1 MVVLEMRLWSHYLV
15 RSYRKEHFLTIENAI
30 RIPLNR
36 FDECIDDAILKRG
49 LTCFRNGQV
58 CEPEECGPGE
68 FEAVVE
74 DTEPYTVHLVIDH
87 GEVVEHL
94 CSCPYDAGPVC
105 KHVAAVLFSLQK
117 EVLGFKKKKKPA
129 KSDGPKKP
137 SKRITVAA
145 RVDAMLENVDPGD
158 LRQFVREQASQDVR
172 FRNFLLASFA
182 TPDSGESKS
191 YYTQQLSAILRS
203 HKDRGYIGWSASNR
217 VARGVQNILQMAKN
231 HFEARHIREGLVVCM
246 AVMEK
251 MVGALQY
258 SDDSDGSIGGCIND
272 AYDMMLAIARSNPAA
287 SIKKLLLDYGMKA
300 IDKRLYAGWDWHV
313 GMMRMAAALVENA
326 EEAGALLALLDRE
339 HGNDYSGKTAQAI
352 KYELLAKTSGE
363 KAADAWLEANLGIRS
378 CAGSR
383 SRKRWIIGISRRRVQ
398 SRRMESRKTNRNIRV
413 WWSNGMTGCSKSPKR
428 RMIVI
433 LSFTMR
439 VCCSSKVTEI
449 RRNITLY

>member
-1 MVVLEMRLWSHYLV
+1 M
-15 RSYRKEHFLTIENAI
+15 
-30 RIPLNR
+30 
-36 FDECIDDAILKRG
+36 
-49 LTCFRNGQV
+49 

-129 KSDGPKKP
+129 NSDGPKKP
-137 SKRITVAA
+137 SKRITVAECVVA
-145 RVDAMLENVDPGD
+145 ILETVGTEA
-158 LRQFVREQASQDVR
+158 LRQFVREQASQGVQ
-172 FRNFLLASFA
+172 FRNLLLASLA

-191 YYTQQLSAILRS
+191 YYTQQLNAILRS

-231 HFEARHIREGLVVCM
+231 HFEARHVREGLVVCM

-272 AYDMMLAIARSNPAA
+272 AYDMMLAITRSNPAA
-287 SIKKLLLDYGMKA
+287 SIKKLLLDYCMKVTE
-300 IDKRLYAGWDWHV
+300 KRLYADWDWHV
-313 GMMRMAAALVENA
+313 GMIRMAAALVGSD
-326 EEAGALLALLDRE
+326 EERRALLALLERE
-339 HGNDYSGKTAQAI
+339 GGDGYTGKAAQAI
-352 KYELLAKTSGE
+352 KYEVMTKVSDEA
-363 KAADAWLEANLGIRS
+363 AADAWLEANLGIRS

-383 SRKRWIIGISRRRVQ
+383 SRKRWIIGILKRLAG
-398 SRRMESRKTNRNIRV
+398 SRRMGSRMTSRSIRV
-413 WWSNGMTGCSKSPKR
+413 
-428 RMIVI
+428 
-433 LSFTMR
+433 
-439 VCCSSKVTEI
+439 
-449 RRNITLY
+449 